1 MKRLTESDSLKFKNI
16 SAEEKARRGILGR
29 LYGTVAS
36 FANPT
41 RNGRHYSQE
50 LWEQVFNSDLVKE
63 RFANGGI
70 FGELCH
76 PADREEVEMDRVA
89 IVMPEP
95 PVKDNNGNLIA
106 YVDIIDT
113 PAGRIAYQ
121 LAKYGYKFGI
131 STRGTGDIIEGVD
144 GDEVDP
150 DTYQLNALDLVE
162 VPAVESAR
170 LQFVESLNT
179 TKRYGKTLKESLQK
193 VINKADDKDKKVM
206 LEALDDLGVELEEDA
221 EEEIEPGVLNI
232 KDVNQNKYPFL
243 YDALDCDA
251 ISLSVNDG
259 AITND
264 TFDRGILEEN
274 EIDEMDVKADIERF
288 AEHRGIEFQFNERN
302 TQDPIEDV
310 DIFDDEYEEPDFED
324 KEPDYQNEGP
334 IDVSSEDEFT
344 SDEVDK
350 DDFSSDYEGGDNYS
364 DFESEMG
371 YNEDESNVEESFDPS
386 GYTKVIQA
394 INAGIETDED
404 EESLSEYLA
413 KIIGYCKSI
422 ADDYDLYIPAIDDE
436 YEESLDATTKHG
448 SHINEGKEVV
458 NDKST
463 GLIAELQESLNKI
476 KRLEKDNL
484 SLQEKLSVGST
495 KEAELS
501 EQLAKYK
508 QAITRL
514 SESAV
519 KVKKLTKELNESR
532 AELTKSKQIA
542 EKLSKSE
549 LSAKMALG
557 ETDKRIDN
565 YKAENKALTEQVND
579 LSGKLNEANARLKK
593 SAELNERYKK
603 SYNSLKESYLNLRVQ
618 NYGLNK
624 DEVKQKLG
632 ESYKI
637 KEIDAVC
644 EELNQTKLNLSK
656 LPFRLN
662 ENTKIGIKGST
673 KVSETSDDYVSESLL
688 NMLN

>member
-1 MKRLTESDSLKFKNI
+1 MKRLTEWDSLKFKNI
-16 SAEEKARRGILGR
+16 SAEEKAKRGILGR

-95 PVKDNNGNLIA
+95 PVKDDKGNLIA

-193 VINKADDKDKKVM
+193 VIDKASDKDKKIM
-206 LEALDDLGVELEEDA
+206 TEALDELGVDVDLNESTHQYITMDDVDED
-221 EEEIEPGVLNI
+221 
-232 KDVNQNKYPFL
+232 KYPYLFK
-243 YDALDCDA
+243 AFDCDA
-251 ISLSVNDG
+251 VSLIIYNDEVL
-259 AITND
+259 TNEKFD
-264 TFDRGILEEN
+264 TGLMEDN
-274 EIDEMDVKADIERF
+274 DIDEVAVKDDIKRF
-288 AEHRGIEFQFNERN
+288 AEHQGLEFQF
-302 TQDPIEDV
+302 DG
-310 DIFDDEYEEPDFED
+310 EYEEDL
-324 KEPDYQNEGP
+324 
-334 IDVSSEDEFT
+334 
-344 SDEVDK
+344 
-350 DDFSSDYEGGDNYS
+350 
-364 DFESEMG
+364 
-371 YNEDESNVEESFDPS
+371 NEDQDESDISSGDSVLGEAFDPS
-386 GYTKVIQA
+386 GYTNAIRA
-394 INAGIETDED
+394 INDGIETDED
-404 EESLSEYLA
+404 EESLADYLA

-422 ADDYDLYIPAIDDE
+422 ADDYNLYIPALDDE
-436 YEESLDATTKHG
+436 YDESLNESAEGG
-448 SHINEGKEVV
+448 SDIREEEVV
-458 NDKST
+458 DDKSKE
-463 GLIAELQESLNKI
+463 LVAELQESLNKV
-476 KRLEKDNL
+476 KKLESDNL
-484 SLQEKLSVGST
+484 SLQEKLSVGTT

-508 QAITRL
+508 RATTRL
-514 SESAV
+514 SESMI
-519 KVKKLTKELNESR
+519 KVKSLTEELEKAKKELNES
-532 AELTKSKQIA
+532 KQIA
-542 EKLSKSE
+542 ERLSKSE
-549 LSAKMALG
+549 LSARMALG
-557 ETDKRIDN
+557 ETDKKIDEYRAN
-565 YKAENKALTEQVND
+565 NEALTESIND
-579 LSGKLNEANARLKK
+579 LSSKLETANTKLAR
-593 SAELNERYKK
+593 SSELIEKYKK
-603 SYNSLKESYLNLRVQ
+603 SYSALKESYLSLRVQ
-618 NYGLNK
+618 NYSLDK
-624 DEVKQKLG
+624 DEVKQRLG

-637 KEIDAVC
+637 SDIDTIC
-644 EELNQTKLNLSK
+644 EELNQTKRNLNK

-662 ENTKIGIKGST
+662 ESTKIGIRGEKKNGL
-673 KVSETSDDYVSESLL
+673 VAENNDDYVSESLL